1 MHWSI
6 VQSAIKY
13 SHPCLYNAL
22 SFLLATASFKRTIQR
37 SIVDKPPPITCRL
50 LPPLQSDRFCMGWLA
65 VCRKFP
71 GRLIVADQ
79 LVTTT
84 SAVVR
89 RRFEVIGA
97 PNAISNVEIPVTAI
111 ENIAS

>member
-1 MHWSI
+1 
-6 VQSAIKY
+6 
-13 SHPCLYNAL
+13 
-22 SFLLATASFKRTIQR
+22 
-37 SIVDKPPPITCRL
+37 
-50 LPPLQSDRFCMGWLA
+50 MGWLA

-84 SAVVR
+84 SEVVR

-111 ENIAS
+111 ENIAF